1 MRFPALF
8 SSLRRFGRWAVLE
21 ICHLLLWAGSRVR
34 PLADLRSAWGGGGGN
49 GPGRP
54 GAPAVRPR
62 RPGVAGGRRGQ
73 LPYAA
78 AA

>member
-1 MRFPALF
+1 MRFPALP
-8 SSLRRFGRWAVLE
+8 SSLRRLGRWVLFE
-21 ICHLLLWAGSRVR
+21 FCQLLLWAGSGLR

-49 GPGRP
+49 GPLRP
-54 GAPAVRPR
+54 GGAVVRPR
-62 RPGVAGGRRGQ
+62 RPGAAGGHRGR